1 MTTSINEVKYSILS
15 NFNIFIQIFIADDEF
30 IIAVSL
36 SVNGGIKIF

>member
-1 MTTSINEVKYSILS
+1 MTTSINEVKYLSKILNNYLIS
-15 NFNIFIQIFIADDEF
+15 FITDDEF

>member
-15 NFNIFIQIFIADDEF
+15 NFNILFSFITDDEF

-36 SVNGGIKIF
+36 SVSGGNQNI

>member
-1 MTTSINEVKYSILS
+1 MTTSLNEVKYSILS
-15 NFNIFIQIFIADDEF
+15 NFNIFITDDEF

>member
-15 NFNIFIQIFIADDEF
+15 NFNILFIFITDDEF

>member
-1 MTTSINEVKYSILS
+1 MTTSLNEVKYSILS
-15 NFNIFIQIFIADDEF
+15 NFNIFFITDDEF